1 MDTTVISIDEV
12 KSLCLEALR
21 RKGAL
26 PHEADIVFDDYLD
39 AELRGRA
46 SHGFSSFSVALLAFP
61 HEGSYAVS
69 KHSGSVIAIEG
80 NGDCG
85 HVVAREAIDLA
96 LETLGES
103 KTCTIGI
110 GNITRFNCP
119 GSIARYAAV
128 QGAIAIVLEYGGA
141 NFMIPHGG
149 TREAL
154 STNPLGIAIPGTDP
168 LFVLDIATSQRAF
181 GYVSL
186 AKLAQQE
193 IPATWGVDGTGKP
206 TTDPNQL
213 AAVSPFGGYKGYGLA
228 LAFEILSGALV
239 QVPIGQQGQLSKRG
253 ALLMLFDPTIFGHST
268 QSFSEQVSGFL
279 QELGE
284 VPASDENVPV
294 SYPGQRGEERYRRA
308 LKSGEI
314 SLHQSLIEQLR
325 DFASRDYA

>member
-1 MDTTVISIDEV
+1 MGAQISTEPSRYQAV
-12 KSLCLEALR
+12 QFCGSS
-21 RKGAL
+21 GAC
-26 PHEADIVFDDYLD
+26 E
-39 AELRGRA
+39 R
-46 SHGFSSFSVALLAFP
+46 
-61 HEGSYAVS
+61 
-69 KHSGSVIAIEG
+69 

-96 LETLGES
+96 LEQLGES

-110 GNITRFNCP
+110 RNITRFNCP

-128 QGAIAIVLEYGGA
+128 RGAIAIVFEYGGA

-168 LFVLDIATSQRAF
+168 LFVLDFATSQRAF

-213 AAVSPFGGYKGYGLA
+213 AAVSPFGGYKGYALA

-239 QVPIGQQGQLSKRG
+239 QVPIGQQGQLSTRG
-253 ALLMLFDPTIFGHST
+253 ALLVLFDPTIFGHSI
-268 QSFSEQVSGFL
+268 QSFTEQVSGFL
-279 QELGE
+279 QELDE
-284 VPASDENVPV
+284 VPASDVNVPV
-294 SYPGQRGEERYRRA
+294 SYPGQRGEERFRQA
-308 LKSGEI
+308 LKRGEI
-314 SLHQSLIEQLR
+314 SLHPSLIEQLR